1 LEKKE
6 KKRLSTN
13 GYDRDIVNTIF
24 LPLISLIS
32 KLLLYDTMLPSN
44 SSHFAEAVNMSN
56 TII

>member
-44 SSHFAEAVNMSN
+44 SSHFGEAVNMST